1 MILNH
6 YPPVIKQIKDIQQIA
21 KAEDIEFTK
30 LNTSITEVIRNMF
43 VFTADET
50 GVKRFEKLLGITP
63 KAAQSLDDRKIYII
77 SMMNRR
83 KMSLEELTAMLS
95 NYSEGIRLIN
105 DMSNFEMIV
114 EINTDAGSLETIN
127 SIIDEI
133 LPLNIYFEFALQR
146 ELGIGSAHTPHPA
159 FIINDKVVPYIYV
172 SKYINVIKNN
182 RAYSIPNQDPA
193 NCITFDRAVEVCYN
207 KGAGWHL
214 MTAAEWGV
222 LHNLITAQGLEP
234 RGNTNN
240 GRHHV
245 KTYEHGV
252 LSPQNP
258 TNVYRTLTGTGGKAW
273 EALGVCDI
281 MGDVHK
287 WVVARL
293 VDGEIQIVPNN
304 NAAIH
309 KTDLGANSKA
319 WKAILQDG
327 SLVAPGTN
335 GTLKFDYTGNP
346 ANATSGFHITTT
358 VEHKQT
364 DDGAGYGAKDFGTL
378 TAKSGVTIPDIL
390 KALAL
395 FPNTDKTGRGF
406 IYFRNNGERLLI
418 RGGTYGDGG
427 CAGEAFGDFNYPR
440 SLSYVA
446 VGLFSAYVDPALYA

>member
-1 MILNH
+1 MSN
-6 YPPVIKQIKDIQQIA
+6 Y
-21 KAEDIEFTK
+21 ED
-30 LNTSITEVIRNMF
+30 LR
-43 VFTADET
+43 
-50 GVKRFEKLLGITP
+50 G
-63 KAAQSLDDRKIYII
+63 AAANEEIILDDQ
-77 SMMNRR
+77 
-83 KMSLEELTAMLS
+83 
-95 NYSEGIRLIN
+95 GIPSV
-105 DMSNFEMIV
+105 MV
-114 EINTDAGSLETIN
+114 KV
-127 SIIDEI
+127 
-133 LPLNIYFEFALQR
+133 PLVYLD

-281 MGDVHK
+281 VGDVHK

-406 IYFRNNGERLLI
+406 IYFRNNGERLLL
-418 RGGTYGDGG
+418 RGGDYGLGG
-427 CAGEAFGDFNYPR
+427 YAGGGSRLFRHPAFALQCVCGAVFRLCGSCALCVIPAGVCGSIRPISENDEDIKQNAKKFQSDSKTTRTQRRSFNYEENKRNDRIR
-440 SLSYVA
+440 SRL
-446 VGLFSAYVDPALYA
+446 PI

>member
-1 MILNH
+1 MQTISIISLKGGVAKTTTAVNMAYTLAAVH
-6 YPPVIKQIKDIQQIA
+6 SKKVLIIDNDKQG
-21 KAEDIEFTK
+21 
-30 LNTSITEVIRNMF
+30 NTSKAFKKYDTEDKNTV
-43 VFTADET
+43 VY
-50 GVKRFEKLLGITP
+50 
-63 KAAQSLDDRKIYII
+63 LD
-77 SMMNRR
+77 
-83 KMSLEELTAMLS
+83 
-95 NYSEGIRLIN
+95 
-105 DMSNFEMIV
+105 
-114 EINTDAGSLETIN
+114 
-127 SIIDEI
+127 
-133 LPLNIYFEFALQR
+133 

-281 MGDVHK
+281 VGDVHK

-418 RGGTYGDGG
+418 RGGAYGHGG
-427 CAGEAFGDFNYPR
+427 YAGEAYGNFSYPR
-440 SLSYVA
+440 SLSSVD